1 MSLTLNRAI
10 LYFILIL
17 RKEKRNMIDMNA
29 FLNVWDE
36 FLAFMDRVVQ
46 WLQFLFAN
54 GEWPPEDYPNIDDE
68 PAA

>member
-1 MSLTLNRAI
+1 
-10 LYFILIL
+10 
-17 RKEKRNMIDMNA
+17 MIDFNA

-68 PAA
+68 KPVA